1 MMRITQKNLTR
12 AYLSGLNRNMNQLA
26 KSNQRLSTGKRIS
39 KVSDNVT
46 DAQKALKVRNQLRNN
61 EQFVRNIQ
69 SIQNEI
75 SAQESSAMQMNE
87 ILIDV
92 KKLLVNAGS
101 GVNSDS
107 DKTIIANE
115 ISQLNR
121 SILQLVNV
129 KSSDRY
135 TFSGLNNEAPIKV
148 EDDGTV
154 LFNGMNVD
162 ELLSTDLKDDALF
175 IDIGLGMKFDTS
187 NLDQNSVVQ
196 LNTSAIHLLGYGKNT
211 NGIPNNLVSLLNRVV
226 SDLKSGDVSRLSEY
240 QSQLSAATDR
250 ILVQVTDI
258 GTRFAYLENS
268 INRLENEKLNL
279 TSQQNHLES
288 IDYEEETITN
298 KSYDMAYQISLQL
311 GSKVLPLSIFDFM
324 R

>member
-1 MMRITQKNLTR
+1 MRITQKNLTR

>member
-1 MMRITQKNLTR
+1 MRITQKNLTR
-12 AYLSGLNRNMNQLA
+12 AYLSGLNRNISQLS
-26 KSNQRLSTGKRIS
+26 KSNERLSTGKRIS

-46 DAQKALKVRNQLRNN
+46 DAQKALKVRNQIRNN
-61 EQFVRNIQ
+61 EQFVRNIE
-69 SIQNEI
+69 SIKNEI

-92 KKLLVNAGS
+92 KGLLVKAGS

-135 TFSGLNNEAPIKV
+135 TFSGLKNEAPIKV
-148 EDDGTV
+148 ETDGTV
-154 LFNGMNVD
+154 LFNGLNVD
-162 ELLSTDLKDDALF
+162 DILGTGLQDDSVF
-175 IDIGLGMKFDTS
+175 IDIGLGMKFDDS
-187 NLDQNSVVQ
+187 YLDESSVVQ
-196 LNTSAIHLLGYGKNT
+196 LNTSAIHLLGYGKNS
-211 NGIPNNLVSLLNRVV
+211 NGTPNNLVALLNRVV
-226 SDLKSGDVSRLSEY
+226 SDLKNGDVSKLSEY
-240 QSQLSAATDR
+240 QNQLKESTDR

-258 GTRFAYLENS
+258 GTRYAYLENS

-279 TSQQNHLES
+279 TVQQNHLES

>member
-1 MMRITQKNLTR
+1 MRITQKNLTR
-12 AYLSGLNRNMNQLA
+12 AYLSGLNRNISQLS
-26 KSNQRLSTGKRIS
+26 KSNERLSSGKRINR
-39 KVSDNVT
+39 VSDQVT
-46 DAQKALKVRNQLRNN
+46 DAQKALKVRNQIRNN

-69 SIQNEI
+69 SIKNEI

-92 KKLLVNAGS
+92 KELLVKAGS
-101 GVNSDS
+101 GINSDS

-115 ISQLNR
+115 ISQLNK

-135 TFSGLNNEAPIKV
+135 TFSGLNNEAPIQV
-148 EDDGTV
+148 DNNGIV
-154 LFNGMNVD
+154 LFNGVNVD
-162 ELLSTDLKDDALF
+162 DIVETDLKDDSIF
-175 IDIGLGMKFDTS
+175 VDVGLGMKFDTQI
-187 NLDQNSVVQ
+187 DQSSVVQ
-196 LNTSAIHLLGYGKNT
+196 LNTSAIHLLGYGKNG
-211 NGIPNNLVSLLNRVV
+211 NGTPNNLVSLLNKVV
-226 SDLKSGDVSRLSEY
+226 SDLKSGDVSQISEY
-240 QSQLSAATDR
+240 QKQLKESVDR
-250 ILVQVTDI
+250 VLVQVTDI
-258 GTRFAYLENS
+258 GTRYAYLENS

-279 TSQQNHLES
+279 TDQQNHLES
-288 IDYEEETITN
+288 IDYEEETILN